1 VRPRVLAAGAVLVA
15 AGLSACV
22 TQHTMYD
29 WGSYTPSLYHYYKDP
44 TRNVELMASLEAII
58 KEAGPQK
65 GAVPPGVYAEYG
77 YLQLQQGRT
86 TEAVGSFQQE
96 MQRWPESK
104 VFMQRMI
111 AVASSGQ
118 KPGVDKEPH

>member
-1 VRPRVLAAGAVLVA
+1 MRQLIAAGAVLATFGLGGCVA
-15 AGLSACV
+15 HH
-22 TQHTMYD
+22 TQYD
-29 WGSYTPSLYHYYKDP
+29 WGSYPPSLYGYYKDP
-44 TRNVELMASLEAII
+44 TKSIELMASLEAII
-58 KEAGPQK
+58 REAGPAK

-86 TEAVGSFQQE
+86 TEAVDSFQQE

-111 AVASSGQ
+111 KVASSGRRPQ
-118 KPGVDKEPH
+118 ASGEAH